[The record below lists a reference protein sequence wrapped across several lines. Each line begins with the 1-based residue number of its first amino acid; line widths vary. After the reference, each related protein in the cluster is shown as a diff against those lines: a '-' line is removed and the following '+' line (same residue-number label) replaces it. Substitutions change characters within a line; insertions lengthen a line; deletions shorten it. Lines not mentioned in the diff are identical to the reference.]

1 MPSTKMK
8 KITEKKPKY
17 DFDGRKLIVEKFDS

>member
-1 MPSTKMK
+1 MK

-17 DFDGRKLIVEKFDS
+17 DFDGRKFNRRKIR

>member
-17 DFDGRKLIVEKFDS
+17 DFDGRKFNRRKIR